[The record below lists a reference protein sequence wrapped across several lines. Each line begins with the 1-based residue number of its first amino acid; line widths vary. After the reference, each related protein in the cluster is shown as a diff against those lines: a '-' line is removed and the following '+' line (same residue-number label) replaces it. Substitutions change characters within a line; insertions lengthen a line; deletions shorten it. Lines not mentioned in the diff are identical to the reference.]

1 MDKFADDTDRKLC
14 IIVSKGT
21 LDGAYPSLIMANA
34 ALAEGIE
41 THLFFTFWGLD
52 VITEKKMGHLPVTP
66 VGNPSMGMPQAVAPM
81 PGMATV
87 ATKMMKKK
95 IHDLDVPDIEEFV
108 EMLSDMGAHLWACRM
123 TVDMLDLDEGDFHES
138 VEAVISAGDFIEMS
152 EGAQLLFT

>member
-1 MDKFADDTDRKLC
+1 MDRFDTGSDRKLC

-21 LDGAYPSLIMANA
+21 LDGAYPGLIMANA

-52 VITEKKMGHLPVTP
+52 VITKKKMGHLPVTP
-66 VGNPSMGMPQAVAPM
+66 VGNPSMGMPQAVAPI
-81 PGMATV
+81 PGVSTM

-95 IHDLDVPDIEEFV
+95 IEGLDVPDVPEFI
-108 EMLSDMGAHLWACRM
+108 EMLHDMGAYLWACRM
-123 TVDMLDLDEGDFHES
+123 TVDMLDLKIEDFHES
-138 VEAVISAGDFIEMS
+138 VKDVISAGDFIELS